1 MDRFDELVGTIQEKE
16 TSGLWKRCICAQCP
30 SFNACAAE
38 AKELLY
44 CLYGRSFRCITE
56 DFGCICPACP
66 VVDEIGLVNLT
77 FCLLGS
83 EGAQRYTKT
92 LAERKIPDRSDLVG

>member
-1 MDRFDELVGTIQEKE
+1 MDRFDEAIRTIQEKKISE
-16 TSGLWKRCICAQCP
+16 LWNKCICARCP
-30 SFNACAAE
+30 TYNTCAAD

-44 CLYGRSFRCITE
+44 CLYGRSFLCVTE
-56 DFGCICPACP
+56 DVGCICPACP

-83 EGAQRYTKT
+83 EAAQRYMKT
-92 LAERKIPDRSDLVG
+92 LTENKNP